1 MVCVC
6 VFGQAMLMA
15 TSSLSRRSVWSG
27 SRTRREPSSRRRLKA
42 PSSASNATSAS
53 WQWYS
58 NFLAV
63 LVQVCT
69 KKLTQKELQQGRSR
83 EDVFALLALLVQK
96 YKVLTLRAAFQG
108 FLGPERTIIDEL
120 NLAQDNRSNIRL
132 ASTKVHILTQ
142 LLVP

>member
-1 MVCVC
+1 MRPLLL
-6 VFGQAMLMA
+6 GNGTQIYL
-15 TSSLSRRSVWSG
+15 LY
-27 SRTRREPSSRRRLKA
+27 
-42 PSSASNATSAS
+42 
-53 WQWYS
+53 QY
-58 NFLAV
+58 
-63 LVQVCT
+63 VQQCT
-69 KKLTQKELQQGRSR
+69 KKLTQKELQQGRAR